1 VTTHAAT
8 ALSRATGVQ
17 LPLSPAD
24 RNPLESAPLAPPAAP
39 DWGLA
44 LGISAAGFAARAFTC
59 EPGSLESIRRFA
71 RDTISDWGLT
81 AFADDMTTVVGEL
94 TANAVRHALPACG
107 EADTKAWLGMVRT
120 GGAVV
125 CTVVDPS
132 PSPPTRQDPDYLA
145 ETGRGLLIVD
155 ALTSQWGYSEPDPSG
170 KTVWA
175 RIAIPNS

>member
-1 VTTHAAT
+1 MTTHAAT
-8 ALSRATGVQ
+8 AMSRATGVQ
-17 LPLSPAD
+17 IPLSPAG
-24 RNPLESAPLAPPAAP
+24 RNPLEHATLAPPAVP

-59 EPGSLESIRRFA
+59 EASSLENIRRFV
-71 RDTISDWGLT
+71 RDTISDWGL
-81 AFADDMTTVVGEL
+81 ALFVDDMTTVAGEL

-125 CTVVDPS
+125 CAVVDPS
-132 PSPPTRQDPDYLA
+132 PAPPSRQYPDHLA

-175 RIAIPNS
+175 RIAVPGC

>member
-1 VTTHAAT
+1 MTTHAAT

-17 LPLSPAD
+17 IPPSPAD
-24 RNPLESAPLAPPAAP
+24 KNPLEHAALAPPATP

-44 LGISAAGFAARAFTC
+44 LGISAAGFAARAFT
-59 EPGSLESIRRFA
+59 EASSLENIRRFV
-71 RDTISDWGLT
+71 RDTISDWGL
-81 AFADDMTTVVGEL
+81 ALFVDDMTTVAGEL

-125 CTVVDPS
+125 CAVVDPS
-132 PSPPTRQDPDYLA
+132 PAPPSRQEPGQLA

-155 ALTSQWGYSEPDPSG
+155 ALTSQWGYSEPDLSG

-175 RIAIPNS
+175 RIAVPGS

>member
-1 VTTHAAT
+1 MAIHAAA

-17 LPLSPAD
+17 IPLSPTD
-24 RNPLESAPLAPPAAP
+24 RNPLESASLAPPAVP

-59 EPGSLESIRRFA
+59 EPGSLESIRRFV

-94 TANAVRHALPACG
+94 TANAVRHALTG
-107 EADTKAWLGMVRT
+107 HSETNSKAWLGIVRT

-132 PSPPTRQDPDYLA
+132 PTPPRRQDPDQLA

-155 ALTSQWGYSEPDPSG
+155 ALTSQWGYSEPDSNG

>member
-1 VTTHAAT
+1 MTAHVAT
-8 ALSRATGVQ
+8 ALSRATGAQ
-17 LPLSPAD
+17 IPLSPAG
-24 RNPLESAPLAPPAAP
+24 RNPLESTTLAPPAAP

-59 EPGSLESIRRFA
+59 EPDSLENIRRFV

-94 TANAVRHALPACG
+94 TTNAVRHALTGRG
-107 EADTKAWLGMVRT
+107 EADNKAWLGMVRT

-132 PSPPTRQDPDYLA
+132 PTPPSRQDPDHLA

-155 ALTSQWGYSEPDPSG
+155 ALTSQWGYSEPDPNG